1 MKHVVKVMWKIYPI
15 VDDILTIEV
24 TYGKY
29 GKCGKGDDVICCFMK
44 LNGNSKTTRYLSQ
57 IGQGKLNATTIEAED
72 VPVPAKPV
80 QIEHK
85 IGFTA

>member
-1 MKHVVKVMWKIYPI
+1 MSSSQF
-15 VDDILTIEV
+15 ILPDNERRR
-24 TYGKY
+24 
-29 GKCGKGDDVICCFMK
+29 KGDVICCFMK